1 MQENENKKNQVKS
14 TNGRVFYEVEAG
26 DSLASVSLKYFG
38 DARFARL
45 IFTINRGEI
54 PIRCDGFNTFA
65 YIFPGQRVLLP
76 NKSEADVYRRNF
88 LTESSRSKFDLA
100 HYARPAMPSDSI
112 PAELMP
118 GRPSNYGWGEPKA
131 DESNSYSTNTKYS
144 ITPAIPNA
152 PAIPQ
157 FQLVSARESAPKE
170 VAPKEVAI
178 KEVAINPSRIMAAFE
193 ECLGH
198 ETINMQPTDIQPRI
212 EIAQINKPA
221 PEATVAQRIE
231 DDENLFGK
239 QGTLEI
245 VTLSHYCRLMKFDS
259 FENLDEVVI
268 KLQIFDNQRWQTIS
282 SYAITRDITARS
294 SHGPDGS
301 VDRVNIELPTTVA
314 KELSLNDFTKNW
326 KNYTK
331 IYFNQKEKIKLQQ
344 VATLHAYKTAV

>member
-1 MQENENKKNQVKS
+1 MQENDNKKNQLKT
-14 TNGRVFYEVEAG
+14 TNGRLFYEVEAG
-26 DSLASVSLKYFG
+26 DSLASISLKHYG

-118 GRPSNYGWGEPKA
+118 GRPSSYGWGEPKA
-131 DESNSYSTNTKYS
+131 DDSNSFSNNTKYS

-157 FQLVSARESAPKE
+157 FQLVSVRESAPKE
-170 VAPKEVAI
+170 VA
-178 KEVAINPSRIMAAFE
+178 INQSRIMAAFE

-212 EIAQINKPA
+212 EITQTNKPVI
-221 PEATVAQRIE
+221 EEIITQRIE
-231 DDENLFGK
+231 EDENLFGK

-245 VTLSHYCRLMKFDS
+245 VTLSHYCRVMKFDS
-259 FENLDEVVI
+259 FANLDELVI
-268 KLQIFDNQRWQTIS
+268 KLQIFDNQKWLTIS
-282 SYAITRDITARS
+282 SYAITRDITSRS

>member
-1 MQENENKKNQVKS
+1 MQENEKKKNQVKS

-26 DSLASVSLKYFG
+26 DSLASISLKHYG

-76 NKSEADVYRRNF
+76 NKSEAEVYRRNF

-118 GRPSNYGWGEPKA
+118 GRPSSYGWGEPKA
-131 DESNSYSTNTKYS
+131 DESNTFSTNTKYS

-157 FQLVSARESAPKE
+157 FQLVSARESAPR
-170 VAPKEVAI
+170 
-178 KEVAINPSRIMAAFE
+178 EVAINPSHVMAAFE
-193 ECLGH
+193 ECLSH
-198 ETINMQPTDIQPRI
+198 KTINMQPTDIQPRI
-212 EIAQINKPA
+212 ELAQVSKPVY
-221 PEATVAQRIE
+221 EAVITQRIE
-231 DDENLFGK
+231 EDENLFGK

-245 VTLSHYCRLMKFDS
+245 VTLSHYCRVMKFDS
-259 FENLDEVVI
+259 FENLDELVI
-268 KLQIFDNQRWQTIS
+268 KLQIFDNQKWLTIS
-282 SYAITRDITARS
+282 SYAITRDVTARS